1 MNYREKIM
9 SDNIAFCLRYKHLL
23 NPWEAQ
29 FVESVD
35 SQEYDLTQKQFNRL
49 QEIVQ
54 KLTTLA
60 LP

>member
-1 MNYREKIM
+1 MNYREKII

-23 NPWEAQ
+23 NHWEAQ